1 MVAPFVGSRET
12 GRYLMAVARCT
23 RPSRTGP
30 ACGDRC
36 PGALLVEELESVQR
50 ERRIDV
56 VGDAEWTALGA
67 VDTQPIGSGPVERGE
82 GRDMD
87 VVARRW
93 IVDAN
98 AISSVLH
105 GPAISSTMTQS
116 SARVAASAMTARFGR
131 PGGSRAG
138 SG

>member
-1 MVAPFVGSRET
+1 
-12 GRYLMAVARCT
+12 MAVARCT

-36 PGALLVEELESVQR
+36 PGALLVEEIESVQR
-50 ERRIDV
+50 ERRRDV

-93 IVDAN
+93 IVDAD
-98 AISSVLH
+98 AVSSVLH
-105 GPAISSTMTQS
+105 GPAILVDYDPVERARRRVGDDSTL
-116 SARVAASAMTARFGR
+116 RVVRAEAELVQVD
-131 PGGSRAG
+131 GGGGKEGQR
-138 SG
+138 